1 LKAYIREAL
10 GGKSGL
16 EVKYKKTSEFNGV
29 PGLKT
34 HLLLTEAFFQNN
46 WMQ

>member
-16 EVKYKKTSEFNGV
+16 EVNYKKTSEFNGV

-34 HLLLTEAFFQNN
+34 HLLLQNS
-46 WMQ
+46 WMQSSLCR